1 MTSKP
6 SSYNLPCQKKRRKDL
21 VWILGFLL
29 DQEATYLG
37 HKAIHLIFD
46 QVEFYLDQRRLS
58 LSYVKAN
65 HKSLTHW
72 SKEKEEDED
81 ETK

>member
-1 MTSKP
+1 M
-6 SSYNLPCQKKRRKDL
+6 
-21 VWILGFLL
+21 L

-37 HKAIHLIFD
+37 HKATPLILD
-46 QVEFYLDQRRLS
+46 QVEFDLDQRRLS

-72 SKEKEEDED
+72 SKEKEEDEGGNGMYKI
-81 ETK
+81 EIQNT

>member
-1 MTSKP
+1 M
-6 SSYNLPCQKKRRKDL
+6 D
-21 VWILGFLL
+21 LGFLL

-46 QVEFYLDQRRLS
+46 QVEFDLDQRRLS

-72 SKEKEEDED
+72 PKEKEEEDED
-81 ETK
+81 EMKWIRRIQMT

>member
-6 SSYNLPCQKKRRKDL
+6 SSYNFPCQKKRRMTL
-21 VWILGFLL
+21 YGLLGFLL

-37 HKAIHLIFD
+37 HKATHLIFD
-46 QVEFYLDQRRLS
+46 QVEFDLDPKRLS
-58 LSYVKAN
+58 LSYAKDN

-72 SKEKEEDED
+72 PKEKEIR
-81 ETK
+81 

>member
-1 MTSKP
+1 MPK
-6 SSYNLPCQKKRRKDL
+6 QKGKDL

-72 SKEKEEDED
+72 SKEKEEE
-81 ETK
+81 KR